1 MDIPLILAVIHN
13 HTDAVTLLLNKGADI
28 DRKYVM
34 NGRTALHH
42 ATRAGTLDMMV
53 LLLDNYANPNI
64 YDDYNMTPLLI
75 AVTRTLI
82 DMERINIL
90 VKYGADMTMQD
101 SDGRTPLYIAIS
113 RHNADMIELLLRI
126 SDDPIKL
133 LNIKDNAGYKPLLLA
148 IHNGA
153 NEHILDLLCRPG
165 AEGSILHGLAHTNYI
180 KEVRYLLR
188 KRHDPNEKND
198 SGLTPLH
205 IAIINKNYDMMQL
218 LIDGGANVHIANND
232 GLTALEM
239 AKEQGVLIY
248 GH

>member
-75 AVTRTLI
+75 AVTSTLI

-90 VKYGADMTMQD
+90 VKYGADMTVQD
-101 SDGRTPLYIAIS
+101 SDGRTPLHIAVLRRNI
-113 RHNADMIELLLRI
+113 DIIKLLLRL
-126 SDDPIKL
+126 SDNPIKL
-133 LNIKDNAGYKPLLLA
+133 LNIENHGGYKPLLLA

-153 NEHILDLLCRPG
+153 NIEILDLLAIPG
-165 AEGSILHGLAHTNYI
+165 TEGGILHGLAYTRYF
-180 KEVRYLLR
+180 KEVLYLIH
-188 KRHDPNEKND
+188 KGHDPNEKNS

-205 IAIINKNYDMMQL
+205 IAITSENYEMMQL
-218 LIDGGANVHIANND
+218 LIDNGANVHITNHD

-239 AKEQGVLIY
+239 ARKQGVLIC